1 MASPSSQWAE
11 SLRSSTS
18 SKSFRI
24 PGPSTR
30 FHKEHQHQYQAE
42 LQQQQLAEQE
52 RLSKLQDRPDSQ
64 SPRPKYARFSTAGY
78 SFTPTTR
85 SGSRLSV
92 SPSNAGDISPSLSRS
107 EPHRRKSSI
116 PVFSAQNAPL
126 TPVRSPRSAMMNIRD
141 RGHSPYSDYFTDE
154 NRSVEESGQYVSS
167 SCESQKLLLRLNTLG
182 ADILRQDR
190 SDSTTTSLGAKL
202 DDLEAA
208 LNTSSQSRRS
218 SRATDFDLGIQDID
232 QEHNDTKTPS
242 TQAQDQSDRP
252 ATPQSHS
259 ISASTELRLPDAVK
273 ARLRNQDRLLREAQ
287 DVLNRVS
294 KANDS
299 LRKRYDEIRQIH
311 DSTVAELEECGQEL
325 LEVKSENE
333 ALKADLAFDHSEL
346 LFMKL
351 QVKAL
356 EIEADAIQPHSNGQ
370 DVDKNRVLLDDDIDR
385 WKADWD
391 DVDAR
396 LRARRETHKVIST
409 TPEKLAHIRETPQ
422 TEVQGNWRLDMCKR
436 RQGRVQSITI
446 KRLNAEDKSDEDQDE
461 LVMEDLP
468 IAPAMFRPICCQ
480 RATQTDDTTE
490 QSVQT
495 EEPAWPK
502 GLPALNQPASKPVYR
517 EQLTQ
522 TTEPFMTRSEW
533 EKIVRGAGLNDQDS
547 EEAVNEADEQLI
559 AEEEQEEEEEN
570 EQEQEQEPAPPKTAW
585 QELYDGLVSFAGM
598 DKDP

>member
-1 MASPSSQWAE
+1 
-11 SLRSSTS
+11 
-18 SKSFRI
+18 
-24 PGPSTR
+24 
-30 FHKEHQHQYQAE
+30 
-42 LQQQQLAEQE
+42 
-52 RLSKLQDRPDSQ
+52 
-64 SPRPKYARFSTAGY
+64 
-78 SFTPTTR
+78 
-85 SGSRLSV
+85 
-92 SPSNAGDISPSLSRS
+92 
-107 EPHRRKSSI
+107 
-116 PVFSAQNAPL
+116 
-126 TPVRSPRSAMMNIRD
+126 MMNIRD
-141 RGHSPYSDYFTDE
+141 RGDRGDRGESPYSDYFTDE
-154 NRSVEESGQYVSS
+154 NRSVDEIGQYVSP

-182 ADILRQDR
+182 ADILRQDP

-208 LNTSSQSRRS
+208 LNTPSQSRRS
-218 SRATDFDLGIQDID
+218 SHATDSGLGIQDIH
-232 QEHNDTKTPS
+232 QEHNDTKTPQ
-242 TQAQDQSDRP
+242 TQAQDHNDRP
-252 ATPQSHS
+252 ATPHSHS

-333 ALKADLAFDHSEL
+333 ALKADLGFDHSEL

-351 QVKAL
+351 QLKAL
-356 EIEADAIQPHSNGQ
+356 EIEADALQPHSNGQ
-370 DVDKNRVLLDDDIDR
+370 EVEKKRVLLDDDIDR

-396 LRARRETHKVIST
+396 LRARRERHKVVST
-409 TPEKLAHIRETPQ
+409 TPEKLANIRETPQ
-422 TEVQGNWRLDMCKR
+422 TEAQGNWRLDMCKK

-446 KRLNAEDKSDEDQDE
+446 KRFNAEDKPDDDQDD

-468 IAPAMFRPICCQ
+468 IAPVMFKPIYCQ
-480 RATQTDDTTE
+480 RATQTEMPVLSQITCEHSVHTEPDLPAPKPSYTE
-490 QSVQT
+490 QSIQT
-495 EEPAWPK
+495 EEAARPK
-502 GLPALNQPASKPVYR
+502 QVSALEQPVTKPVYR

-533 EKIVRGAGLNDQDS
+533 EEMIREAKRNDQDS
-547 EEAVNEADEQLI
+547 EEAFNEADEQLE
-559 AEEEQEEEEEN
+559 AEEEEE
-570 EQEQEQEPAPPKTAW
+570 EEEEIEQEQEPAPPKTAW